1 MKKLI
6 LILTVLSL
14 LFTLFA
20 SVTALATENVPVE
33 CIENVSENV
42 QNPHTGDILFG
53 LFVVGAL
60 SAIIT
65 LYILMRRRYIK

>member
-20 SVTALATENVPVE
+20 SVTALATENVPSDYVE
-33 CIENVSENV
+33 SVSENV

-53 LFVVGAL
+53 LFVIGAL